1 MAISA
6 KAHSDELA
14 NRKRLGELIQDGYK
28 AAGLTR
34 RSLSQKVGVSE
45 RSLYSL
51 EAGER
56 VPREITQ
63 RRIEEVLSWRRGA
76 MIEILGLGPDSDLP
90 KVPLSF
96 MQESKRIAWANMS
109 QESGADVIHRL
120 SAAAT
125 DAAVMLREKDRRIQ
139 ELEQQVAELQSRYGL
154 SVDRSPK
161 KGTAGLEHVDSVAQ
175 EDQGTLSRR
184 L

>member
-1 MAISA
+1 MATSE
-6 KAHSDELA
+6 KAQSDELG

-56 VPREITQ
+56 VPRDITQ
-63 RRIEEVLSWRRGA
+63 RRIEEVLNWRRGA
-76 MIEILGLGPDSDLP
+76 MIDILGLGPDADLS

-96 MQESKRIAWANMS
+96 MQESKRNAWADMS
-109 QESGADVIHRL
+109 QDSGVDVIHRL
-120 SAAAT
+120 TAVAT

-154 SVDRSPK
+154 SGDGSPK
-161 KGTAGLEHVDSVAQ
+161 KVAPGREHFDSVAQ
-175 EDQGTLSRR
+175 ENQGTA
-184 L
+184 